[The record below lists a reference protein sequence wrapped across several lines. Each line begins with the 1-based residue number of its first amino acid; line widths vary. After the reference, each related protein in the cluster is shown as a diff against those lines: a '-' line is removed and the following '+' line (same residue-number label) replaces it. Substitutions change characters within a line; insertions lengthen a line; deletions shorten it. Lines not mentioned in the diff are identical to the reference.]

1 MRKLFSLL
9 LITLLFLGGFSIMEN
24 NSTSANAETIYESP
38 NRTAVRASHLLVDTE
53 EQALSLKADIE
64 AGKIS
69 FADAA
74 AKYSKCPSGQRGG
87 DLGVFGRGQMVKPF
101 EDAAFSLPLNQ
112 LSEPIQTQFGYHL
125 IVVTAA
131 K

>member
-1 MRKLFSLL
+1 MKKLLTF
-9 LITLLFLGGFSIMEN
+9 LFLGLLIIGGFSFMEN
-24 NSTSANAETIYESP
+24 NSTQANADNLYESP
-38 NRTAVRASHLLVDTE
+38 IRTTVRASHLLVDTE
-53 EQALSLKADIE
+53 EQALSLKNDIE

-87 DLGVFGRGQMVKPF
+87 DLGMFGRGQMVKPF
-101 EDAAFSLPLNQ
+101 EDAAFTLPLNQ
-112 LSEPIQTQFGYHL
+112 VSEPVQTQFGYHL
-125 IVVTAA
+125 IIVTAA